1 VTAEAV
7 AAANVVGRSPVRLIA
22 AGTIGNVLEWY
33 DFAIYGYF
41 AVSIGL
47 TFFPQA
53 DPLAQVLAA
62 FGVFA
67 VGYVVRPLGGA
78 LAGHIGDRYGRRMA
92 MTFSVVGM
100 AVPTFLVGILP
111 GYETIGILAPILLTL
126 LRAIQGLS
134 VGAEGPTAFTF
145 MIESA
150 SHRRRGLVAAVAISS
165 NHVGMLMG
173 SGVGAMLAGVLSV
186 DQLHDWGWRLPFLSG
201 LLLGLIGFLL
211 RRHLQ
216 EPAVA
221 PARREHSA
229 LAEVLRHH
237 KGLIARLAGLCAFG
251 AVSFYLMFLYIV
263 AWLQLVDGVPPAQ
276 ALGINTISMVVMIFA
291 ILLAGALSDRIG
303 RKPVLLAAATVGV
316 VGAVPFLWLM
326 HHASPAMIL
335 LGQLGFVLA
344 TAMAMG
350 VQPAVMVEATPP
362 AVRCTVIA
370 LGFNAANGLMG
381 GLAPLAATW
390 LVHRTGMDLSPAF
403 LVMAAAAVSFV
414 AVRSFR
420 ETRPQA
426 PERRLAHS

>member
-1 VTAEAV
+1 MTVGAV
-7 AAANVVGRSPVRLIA
+7 AADNVEGRRPIRLIA

-41 AVSIGL
+41 AISIGL

-53 DPLAQVLAA
+53 DPIAQTLAA

-78 LAGHIGDRYGRRMA
+78 LGGHIGDRYGRRRA

-111 GYETIGILAPILLTL
+111 GYETIGVWAPILLTV

-134 VGAEGPTAFTF
+134 VGGEGPTAFTF

-150 SHRRRGLVAAVAISS
+150 SSRRRGLVAAVAISS

-173 SGVGAMLAGVLSV
+173 SGVGALLAGVLSV

-201 LLLGLIGFLL
+201 LVLGVIGLLL
-211 RRHLQ
+211 RRHLPD
-216 EPAVA
+216 PAAA
-221 PARREHSA
+221 PPRGEHPA
-229 LAEVLRHH
+229 LVEVLHHH
-237 KGLIARLAGLCAFG
+237 KWLIVRLAGLCAFG

-263 AWLQLVDGVPPAQ
+263 SWLQLIDNVPPAQ
-276 ALGINTISMVVMIFA
+276 ALGINTISMVFMVFA
-291 ILLAGALSDRIG
+291 ILLAGTLSDRIG
-303 RKPVLLAAATVGV
+303 RKPVLLAAAAIGF

-326 HHASPAMIL
+326 HHPDATLIL
-335 LGQLGFVLA
+335 LGQLGFALA
-344 TAMAMG
+344 IAMATG
-350 VQPAVMVEATPP
+350 VQPALMVETTPP
-362 AVRCTVIA
+362 AVRCTAIA
-370 LGFNAANGLMG
+370 LSFNVGMGLMG

-390 LVHRTGMDLSPAF
+390 LVRRTGVDLSPAF
-403 LVMAAAAVSFV
+403 LVMAAAAVSFA
-414 AVRSFR
+414 AVLSFR
-420 ETRPQA
+420 ETRPQEA
-426 PERRLAHS
+426 ARCRAHS